1 MPMLKYAERL
11 ITSDWSE
18 RSNGSRFDSECS
30 ASAGRLPAPTRPPLP
45 PLPPLIKRLN
55 ERLNSKDVG
64 RWVREG
70 SGVSVDKWTPSG
82 PF

>member
-18 RSNGSRFDSECS
+18 RSNGSRSDSECS
-30 ASAGRLPAPTRPPLP
+30 ASARRLPAPTRPPLP
-45 PLPPLIKRLN
+45 PLIKRLN
-55 ERLNSKDVG
+55 EKLNSKDVG

-70 SGVSVDKWTPSG
+70 WGSQWTSG
-82 PF
+82 PPPVPFE